1 MVSSTIS
8 EMEIDMEENSYLP
21 DCGDDDVLA
30 FNANLVKVGKFRDLV
45 KFAFNDPNQ
54 IPERIFDLL
63 RANGVYINPKDAFG
77 NGLDG
82 EVLKIGAKGWQKGK
96 LRIRVSVEFC
106 PDEPE
111 ISEPESPLD
120 DLRQMI
126 NQETQQN
133 NS

>member
-1 MVSSTIS
+1 
-8 EMEIDMEENSYLP
+8 MEENSYMS

-30 FNANLVKVGKFRDLV
+30 FNSNLVKVGKFRNLV
-45 KFAFNDPNQ
+45 KFAFNDSKQ
-54 IPERIFDLL
+54 IPGKIFELL
-63 RANGVYINPKDAFG
+63 YTNGVNINLKDAFE

-96 LRIRVSVEFC
+96 LKIRVSVEFY

-120 DLRQMI
+120 DIRKMM
-126 NQETQQN
+126 N
-133 NS
+133 

>member
-1 MVSSTIS
+1 
-8 EMEIDMEENSYLP
+8 MEENFSLQNC
-21 DCGDDDVLA
+21 DEDDVFAINASLA
-30 FNANLVKVGKFRDLV
+30 KVGKFRDVV
-45 KFAFNDPNQ
+45 KYALNNNQ
-54 IPERIFDLL
+54 ISDKVFEIL
-63 RANGVYINPKDAFG
+63 RGNGVNINPKDAFG

-96 LRIRVSVEFC
+96 LRIKVSLEFH

-126 NQETQQN
+126 NQENQQ
-133 NS
+133 S

>member
-1 MVSSTIS
+1 M
-8 EMEIDMEENSYLP
+8 
-21 DCGDDDVLA
+21 
-30 FNANLVKVGKFRDLV
+30 

-54 IPERIFDLL
+54 IPDSIFDLL
-63 RANGVYINPKDAFG
+63 RANAVNINPKDAFG

-96 LRIRVSVEFC
+96 LKIRVTAEFY

-120 DLRQMI
+120 DIRQMI
-126 NQETQQN
+126 NQENQQ
-133 NS
+133 S